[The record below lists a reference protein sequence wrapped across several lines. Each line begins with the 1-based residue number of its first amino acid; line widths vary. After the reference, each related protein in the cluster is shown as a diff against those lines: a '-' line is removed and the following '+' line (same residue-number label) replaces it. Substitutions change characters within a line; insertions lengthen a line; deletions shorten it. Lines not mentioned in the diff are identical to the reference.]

1 MLEIHYYGDP
11 ILRRKAR
18 QVAAFDGRI
27 GALVDA
33 MIETMSQN
41 DGVGLA
47 APQVGE
53 SKRIVVIDATKG
65 EAPPIVL
72 VNPVFTF
79 LSDDLV
85 EREEGCLS
93 FPDIHLDIKRPSVVS
108 VKAFDRTGKEF
119 SIVNADDLLAR
130 ALQHEMDHLDGLV
143 IVDHVSLLQRKLLS
157 GKLKKIAA
165 MAPGEA
171 VRESKAKAV

>member
-1 MLEIHYYGDP
+1 MLHIHYYGDP

-18 QVAAFDGRI
+18 QVAAFDDEL
-27 GALVDA
+27 GALVDD
-33 MIETMSQN
+33 MIETMAEN

-47 APQVGE
+47 APQVGQ
-53 SKRIVVIDATKG
+53 SKRLVVIDATKG
-65 EAPPIVL
+65 EAPPFVL
-72 VNPVFTF
+72 VNPVFTY

-108 VKAFDRTGKEF
+108 VRAFDRAGKEF
-119 SIVNADDLLAR
+119 SIDKADDLLAR

-143 IVDHVSLLQRKLLS
+143 ITDHISLLQRRLLS

-165 MAPGEA
+165 MAPGKA